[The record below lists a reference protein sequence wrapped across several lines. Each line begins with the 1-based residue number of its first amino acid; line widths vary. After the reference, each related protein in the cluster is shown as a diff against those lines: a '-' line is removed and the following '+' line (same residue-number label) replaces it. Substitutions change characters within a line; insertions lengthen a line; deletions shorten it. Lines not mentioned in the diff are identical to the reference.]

1 MEIGDIVT
9 DQDIISGWLQFVEE
23 EKGFVKYMRD
33 GDAFLFKK
41 IGENKYQLQ
50 DIQVLRSDFAYHT

>member
-9 DQDIISGWLQFVEE
+9 DKDIRNEWLQFAGE
-23 EKGFVKYMRD
+23 EKGIIKYMKG

-41 IGENKYQLQ
+41 IGEDKYQVQ
-50 DIQVLRSDFAYHT
+50 DIQVLRLEFAYHI